1 MVLKLI
7 RRRGVQAALAVLV
20 ATTPACNDFLA
31 VENPNNLEAENVD
44 AERDAAILSRSAY
57 QAFVAVAGENMVYA
71 AWFTNEARVGDTF
84 PTRND
89 FGKRDIPL
97 DSDQSGLWNGI
108 HGFIQYAETTIR
120 DITPVGNTVDLVRAY
135 FTSGWGMIM
144 IGELFCEGTIAEG
157 PLTPRGPI
165 TSAAMLDSA
174 LLRLTKVREIA
185 ANASLASN
193 TEAQG
198 YATAALVGM
207 ARIHLQNGRKAQASA
222 AAAQVPASFVLNNLH
237 LDDPNN
243 RGRLGNDI
251 WSYSESRISLVV
263 PDEFRS
269 IANCGSYIPSDTSC
283 VKAGTGADAYRPK
296 ATADP
301 RISYTDMGRVA
312 QDGQLRF
319 HRQGKIAGWGSPIR
333 LASGL
338 EAQYIKLEAD
348 GIAADIFAFVNARRA
363 VGRQPALAATS
374 DMAVLMREL
383 MEQKTRDFW
392 LEGRRQPDFRRL
404 GNVVPYILQPG
415 PNYYKP
421 GGGNVG
427 SQNCWP
433 VPGSEIRNNVNWPKT

>member
-1 MVLKLI
+1 MKWQMI
-7 RRRGVQAALAVLV
+7 RHRAVQAALAALI
-20 ATTPACNDFLA
+20 AATPACDTFLD
-31 VENPNNLEAENVD
+31 VENPNSLEAENVD

-57 QAFVAVAGENMVYA
+57 QSFVAAVGDNMVYA

-84 PTRND
+84 PTRNE
-89 FGKRDIPL
+89 FGRRDIPL

-108 HGFIQYAETTIR
+108 HGFIQYAERTIP

-135 FTSGWGMIM
+135 FTSAWGMLM
-144 IGELFCEGTIAEG
+144 IGELFCEGTVAEG
-157 PLTPRGPI
+157 ALTPRGPI

-174 LLRLTKVREIA
+174 LLRMNKVREIA
-185 ANASLASN
+185 ANAALASN

-198 YATAALVGM
+198 MATAALVGI
-207 ARIHLQNGRKAQASA
+207 ARIHLQNGRKTQASQ
-222 AAAQVPASFVLNNLH
+222 AAAQVPASFTYNILH

-251 WSYSESRISLVV
+251 WSYSEARISLVV
-263 PDEFRS
+263 PDEFRD
-269 IANCGSYIPSDTSC
+269 IANCGIYTPGNTRC
-283 VKAGTGADAYRPK
+283 AVN

-312 QDGQLRF
+312 QDGILRF
-319 HRQGKIAGWGSPIR
+319 YRQGKITGWGSPDR

-348 GIAADIFAFVNARRA
+348 GVAADIFAFVNARRA
-363 VGRQPALAATS
+363 VGWQPALAATS

-404 GNVVPYILQPG
+404 GTVVPYILPPG
-415 PNYYKP
+415 NNYYKP
-421 GGGNVG
+421 GSGNVG

-433 VPGSEIRNNVNWPKT
+433 VPGSEVRNNPNWPKV